1 MVQNNG
7 KSGRERRLL
16 KSSAKIREVDVKI
29 GKNGLTANVIGEIK
43 TVLNRDRMVKVSFR
57 GDRAKRVEL
66 VQKIQ
71 DAVETTLIQSVG
83 KTATFVL

>member
-7 KSGRERRLL
+7 KNGRERRLL
-16 KSSAKIREVDVKI
+16 KSSAKVREVDVKI
-29 GKNGLTANVIGEIK
+29 GKNGLSPNVIDEIK

-57 GDRAKRVEL
+57 EDRAKRVEL
-66 VQKIQ
+66 VQSIQ
-71 DAVETTLIQSVG
+71 NAVETTLIQSVG